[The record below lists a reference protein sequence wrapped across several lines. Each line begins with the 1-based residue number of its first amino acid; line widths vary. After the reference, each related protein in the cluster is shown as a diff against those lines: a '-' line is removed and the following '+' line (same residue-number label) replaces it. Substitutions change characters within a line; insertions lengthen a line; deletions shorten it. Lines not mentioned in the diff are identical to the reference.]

1 MTLRESSKLLSTPLS
16 QDTIER
22 NNLDYIQRRR
32 NKKLVITLAME
43 IASYSQQDFPVSPSQ
58 MPDENEERMMTAISG
73 RRLSQSL
80 KQSDRIGLFLK
91 TLLGSSVW
99 YSPIMK
105 LKWQAKPLYSVMRIK
120 KLQTTTQ
127 SSEGLNQILSKQG
140 TKQFGLLYQLAPS
153 LRHTGEKEFGLLPTL
168 LKTPTTTETEG
179 GVMEIRE
186 NVSSH

>member
-1 MTLRESSKLLSTPLS
+1 
-16 QDTIER
+16 
-22 NNLDYIQRRR
+22 
-32 NKKLVITLAME
+32 
-43 IASYSQQDFPVSPSQ
+43 
-58 MPDENEERMMTAISG
+58 
-73 RRLSQSL
+73 
-80 KQSDRIGLFLK
+80 
-91 TLLGSSVW
+91 
-99 YSPIMK
+99 
-105 LKWQAKPLYSVMRIK
+105 MRIK

-186 NVSSH
+186 NVSAHYKLRDQIANLLPTPAATDIKGSGTNDTVRDRLDYSIEKNQDGQKTGMKLQPAFVEWMMGFPIGWTDLSHSATQ